1 MSLISNTK
9 SRKSSGRSE
18 MGGMVRDV
26 TTAAVGIA
34 GISMLSNMVKK

>member
-1 MSLISNTK
+1 MSLIGN
-9 SRKSSGRSE
+9 SGKRRGNE
-18 MGGMVRDV
+18 TRGMVRDI